1 MSVDATT
8 GFVEAIAVRLRV
20 GVCYSTTGVVVLA
33 TGAVR
38 VRAGGAAEE
47 LGGIARGLKAAIR
60 ARMKSHLVGI
70 LRVDPFDDVCFIE
83 KSVPMLN
90 VHST

>member
-47 LGGIARGLKAAIR
+47 LGGIARGLK
-60 ARMKSHLVGI
+60 SHLVGI